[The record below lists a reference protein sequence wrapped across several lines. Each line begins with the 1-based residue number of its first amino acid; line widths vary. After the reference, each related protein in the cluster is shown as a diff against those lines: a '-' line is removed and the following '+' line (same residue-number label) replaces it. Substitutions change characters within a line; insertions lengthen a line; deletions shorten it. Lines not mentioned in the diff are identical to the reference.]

1 MHDLAGVNTYTGS
14 TTLMAGATLTLSGN
28 GSIARSSVVNLAGAG
43 ATFDISGGNASQTI
57 RDLSGVAGSTV
68 ALGGTALTLGTA
80 NSTSFAGVIADGGFN
95 GGSGAS
101 LVKVGTGTL
110 TLAGANTYT
119 GGTTINA
126 GLINF
131 AALNNFG
138 TGTVTL
144 NGGGLQWA
152 AGNTIDISSSSRLVL
167 GAAGGTFDT
176 GGNNSPSRPA

>member
-1 MHDLAGVNTYTGS
+1 
-14 TTLMAGATLTLSGN
+14 MAGATLTLSGN

-80 NSTSFAGVIADGGFN
+80 NSTSFAGVIADGGFS

-138 TGTVTL
+138 AGTITL
-144 NGGGLQWA
+144 ERRRAAMGGGQHDRHLLVLA
-152 AGNTIDISSSSRLVL
+152 AG
-167 GAAGGTFDT
+167 AGRGRRHLRHRRQQP
-176 GGNNSPSRPA
+176 SPSRPA